1 MMSRVWR
8 AHPRSRGENV
18 DGREDDLPA
27 EGSSPLTRGK
37 HGLLVHAGHVRGLIP
52 AHAGKTIFCALFFG
66 RIRAHPRSRGE
77 NSAHIRRLR
86 RRRGSSPL
94 TRGKLDEL
102 GVIAAHAGLIPAHAG
117 KTTQDAYTALCKR
130 AHPRSRG
137 ENRTRGIEVPGFQGS
152 SPLTRGKLGPAHV
165 GVGSKGLIPAHAGK
179 THEVSHPTWDPWAHP
194 RSRGEN
200 NSLIGSLRHDKGSSP
215 LTRGKR
221 PQIHTASLR
230 RGLIPAHA
238 GKTPPR
244 RTPSRLTG
252 AHPRSR
258 GENTLIRADDKTF
271 KGSSPLTRGKRNEHL
286 QALRRSGLIPAH
298 AGKTRLMSAG
308 MTQARAHPRSRGENA
323 TT

>member
-1 MMSRVWR
+1 MCDRECYFPVRLIPAHAGKTVGAILMSRVWR

-77 NSAHIRRLR
+77 NSAHIRRLSR
-86 RRRGSSPL
+86 RR
-94 TRGKLDEL
+94 
-102 GVIAAHAGLIPAHAG
+102 
-117 KTTQDAYTALCKR
+117 
-130 AHPRSRG
+130 
-137 ENRTRGIEVPGFQGS
+137 GS